1 MLQGRG
7 YTFVSETDTEVIAH
21 LVHWEMEQGGT
32 LREAVLRAIPQLRGA
47 YGTVIMDTRNPDTLL
62 AARSGSPLVIGLGM
76 GENFIAS
83 DQLAL
88 LPVTRRFIF
97 LEEGDIAEVTR
108 RAVTVF
114 DKSGAE
120 VKRQDIE
127 SNLQYDAGDKGIYRH
142 YMQKEIYEQPNAIK
156 NTLTGRISHG
166 QVDLSELGRT
176 PTNCWRKSSIFRS
189 SPAVPPTTPG
199 WFLATGL
206 NRWRAYR
213 ATWKSLLNSAIAN
226 PQCVVTA

>member
-1 MLQGRG
+1 MN
-7 YTFVSETDTEVIAH
+7 
-21 LVHWEMEQGGT
+21 WELKQGGT

-47 YGTVIMDTRNPDTLL
+47 YGTVIMDSRHPDTLL
-62 AARSGSPLVIGLGM
+62 AARSGSPLVIGTGM

-97 LEEGDIAEVTR
+97 LEEGDIAEITR
-108 RAVTVF
+108 RSVNIF
-114 DKSGAE
+114 DKTGAE

-156 NTLTGRISHG
+156 
-166 QVDLSELGRT
+166 T
-176 PTNCWRKSSIFRS
+176 PL
-189 SPAVPPTTPG
+189 PG
-199 WFLATGL
+199 ASATVRL
-206 NRWRAYR
+206 
-213 ATWKSLLNSAIAN
+213 I
-226 PQCVVTA
+226 

>member
-1 MLQGRG
+1 M
-7 YTFVSETDTEVIAH
+7 IAH
-21 LVHWEMEQGGT
+21 LVNWELKQGGT

-47 YGTVIMDTRNPDTLL
+47 YGTVIMDSRHPDTLL

-97 LEEGDIAEVTR
+97 LEEGDIAEITR
-108 RAVTVF
+108 RSVNIF
-114 DKSGAE
+114 DKTGAE

-166 QVDLSELGRT
+166 QVDLSELGPNADELLSRL
-176 PTNCWRKSSIFRS
+176 SIFRS
-189 SPAVPPTTPG
+189 SPVVLLITPV
-199 WFLATGL
+199 WFPVTGL
-206 NRWRAYR
+206 NRWQVFR
-213 ATWKSLLNSAIAN
+213 ATSKSPLNSAIVN
-226 PQCVVTA
+226 LPCVVTA